1 MQRTLHVRPGDGS
14 GFQPHWLVTG
24 RALEEGRVGN
34 VKVRYQLLAFLYEAS
49 S

>member
-14 GFQPHWLVTG
+14 GFKPHGLVPG